1 MARYSSK
8 PVAVER
14 PATEIA
20 GKFADFSVLEGALE
34 AMPEAER
41 AKVGEISF
49 DRDVIT
55 ITTPQVGA
63 IRLRAVERTPEAV
76 VLEAEGA
83 PVAMKLEIAFKP
95 LAATRTEVTG
105 SVDVDIPVMLK
116 PLVGPAMQKA
126 ADQFGEIFAGLF

>member
-63 IRLRAVERTPEAV
+63 IRLREAV

-126 ADQFGEIFAGLF
+126 ADQFGEIFARLV